1 MDIVKFQGGLGNQL
15 FQYGLYRKL
24 LILGKCVKA
33 DTRCYQENKMESN
46 RELELLLFQ
55 GVKLNIANKAQV
67 LVKKN
72 FVTKRKGFRE
82 RNIFFVQEN
91 MAGEYDPTMLARKC
105 SYLEGYWQTEKYFK
119 DIRNI
124 LLSELVFPEIQYG
137 EQAIYESDIS
147 SSESVSIHIRRGDY
161 LNHLDKYGN
170 ICTEE
175 YYIKAIK
182 CIQKNIKNP
191 RFFVFSDD
199 MKWSKHALGSYK
211 QIQFVEHNS
220 DVKSIYDMKL
230 MSLCKHN
237 IIANSSFSWWASW
250 LNNNPNKIIIA
261 PERWRNDCECQDIYC
276 KEWMII

>member
-24 LILGKCVKA
+24 QILGKYVKA
-33 DTRCYQENKMESN
+33 DIGCYHENKMESN

-55 GVKLNIANKAQV
+55 GVSLSDANKAEV
-67 LVKKN
+67 LSKKN
-72 FVTKRKGFRE
+72 FFTKKISSSKGCE
-82 RNIFFVQEN
+82 FFIQEKK
-91 MAGEYDPTMLARKC
+91 AGEYEPSVLTRRH

-124 LLSELVFPEIQYG
+124 LLSELVFPQIQYG
-137 EQAIYESDIS
+137 DEDNYESNICT
-147 SSESVSIHIRRGDY
+147 SESVSIHIRRGDY

-175 YYIKAIK
+175 YYVKAIN
-182 CIQKNIKNP
+182 CIQEKLKNP
-191 RFFVFSDD
+191 KFFVFSDD
-199 MKWSKHALGSYK
+199 MKWSKHVLGSYE

-220 DVKSIYDMKL
+220 DIKSIYDMKL

-250 LNNNPNKIIIA
+250 LNNNPDKIIIA
-261 PERWRNDCECQDIYC
+261 PERWRNDCGCRDIYC